1 MEKLKFIDLFCGIG
15 GFHLALDK
23 FVCVFACDIDP
34 KSRFI
39 YEQNFGIKPE
49 GDICKIDISKIPRFD
64 ILCAGFPCQP
74 FSKAGLKKGLND
86 VRGNLFFNIC
96 DIIDLHKPR
105 YVILENVKSLAS
117 NNGGETWKTVLKNI
131 DKLGYYTYETPLI
144 LNVLHFDTPQ
154 NRERVYI
161 LCKRKNLGNL
171 LPFPDIPKN
180 PKKYLTKN
188 IESIV
193 VECENI
199 EYNKRFFLSN
209 KLRDVEKIWDN
220 FLEILLKN
228 EITVPKF
235 PLWTDCWD
243 NDFDSETDY
252 YYKNKKCIDKNK
264 QFYNKNKT
272 ILLIWLKL
280 SRECKNWTGVNRRLE
295 WHVGYC
301 SPEKHCLKYFLWS
314 VRSSG
319 IRVTKLQ
326 YTPTLVTSIKLIYG
340 PERRELTPKE
350 LLKLQDFPKYFQYEE
365 KTIIKQIGNAVNVK
379 VVQKCANFLI
389 FNEPLF

>member
-1 MEKLKFIDLFCGIG
+1 V
-15 GFHLALDK
+15 DK
-23 FVCVFACDIDP
+23 FECVFACDIDP

-49 GDICKIDISKIPRFD
+49 GDICKIPRFD

-235 PLWTDCWD
+235 PLWTDWWD

-379 VVQKCANFLI
+379 VVAKVCK
-389 FNEPLF
+389 LFDF